1 MSEKRKTLYNYFEK
15 RTKFDNGNT
24 KEEKKSSA
32 DLVDS
37 EKNNF
42 NFEEKKSSAD
52 LVDSEKNN
60 FNFDSMNY
68 ILLLCLELFNN
79 SVRSTQNIFYLI
91 NWSIT
96 STRKITLP
104 NI

>member
-24 KEEKKSSA
+24 K
-32 DLVDS
+32 
-37 EKNNF
+37 
-42 NFEEKKSSAD
+42 EEKKSSAD